1 MIRVENVSKQ
11 FNKTRALKNVSLE
24 VNKGDII
31 SLIGPSGSGKSTLL
45 RCIHGLEHVDSG
57 KIYMDDEW
65 MNPDDEKKFRAQRN
79 RMGFVFQHFN
89 LFPNMS
95 VLQNCKLAQVEVLNK
110 TDEEAE
116 KTALEYLDKV
126 GLLEK
131 KDAYPNNLSGGQ
143 KQCVAIARALCMNP
157 DIMLF
162 DEPTSALDPEMI
174 KEVLE
179 VMKDLGKQGMT
190 MVVVTHEM
198 SFARKVGTRVVFLDQ
213 GEIVEENTS
222 EKFFENPQSE
232 RAKDFLSKV
241 FYERDCQIL
250 KSNNG

>member
-65 MNPDDEKKFRAQRN
+65 MNPDDEKKFRVQRN

-95 VLQNCKLAQVEVLNK
+95 VLQNCKLAQVEVWYYVK
-110 TDEEAE
+110 
-116 KTALEYLDKV
+116 
-126 GLLEK
+126 K
-131 KDAYPNNLSGGQ
+131 KDS
-143 KQCVAIARALCMNP
+143 
-157 DIMLF
+157 
-162 DEPTSALDPEMI
+162 
-174 KEVLE
+174 
-179 VMKDLGKQGMT
+179 
-190 MVVVTHEM
+190 
-198 SFARKVGTRVVFLDQ
+198 
-213 GEIVEENTS
+213 
-222 EKFFENPQSE
+222 
-232 RAKDFLSKV
+232 
-241 FYERDCQIL
+241 
-250 KSNNG
+250 

>member
-1 MIRVENVSKQ
+1 MIRVENVSKN
-11 FNKTRALKNVSLE
+11 FNKTHALKNVSLE

-143 KQCVAIARALCMNP
+143 KQRVAIARALCMNP

-198 SFARKVGTRVVFLDQ
+198 GFARKVGTRVVFLNQ

-222 EKFFENPQSE
+222 EEFFASPQSD

-241 FYERDCQIL
+241 FYE
-250 KSNNG
+250 